1 VHTAFEQGAEQSVT
15 WNGLPK
21 GEDARA
27 RWLSDLA
34 LAIDEAQQLSW
45 RIGISESRNSEALE
59 LYVHL
64 EVIRAEVEALG
75 GRPERTW
82 DRKRHL
88 DQAD

>member
-1 VHTAFEQGAEQSVT
+1 MSS
-15 WNGLPK
+15 NGLPFA
-21 GEDARA
+21 DAARL

-45 RIGISESRNSEALE
+45 RIGVAESRNSEAMD
-59 LYVHL
+59 LYVRL
-64 EVIRAEVEALG
+64 EIIRAEVEALG

-88 DQAD
+88 DEAD